1 MMFSARSLAGVLA
14 AAILAVWASASAF
27 GVAGSALRGA
37 QAPADE
43 PLAAYREFVAALD
56 KSQSLAD
63 LSRYLP
69 ADMRERLEEMP
80 DDMAPQVLER
90 MRDQATPPPAGWK
103 TLGSTVTGDR
113 ARLRLQGHRMDGDIR
128 VVLVTT
134 VELVRE
140 DGAWRVERPEP
151 WTSVEVLP
159 ASLDAGE
166 AGPPGPGAVATGST
180 AFDPGAYRP
189 AAKSP
194 GAGNTWDG
202 SIVFD
207 PNGRYVALG
216 DSRGGTIRL
225 LELPGLREVWSAQ
238 LPHLPGTLSF
248 RFDGR
253 AIAVVSEAG
262 YAPEVLPLKPNVER
276 TPPTHGYFFSSPV
289 LPAVLAAVEER
300 PQWTAMAYHP
310 RNPLLALGVGDFEDN
325 ARSVIALQPTGEG
338 LWIPGGRDAAPTWPT
353 RDSTQSLVWAAAGTH
368 LAWLSNA
375 DTGATIHVASYP
387 SGEAREISRSGFA
400 PGRIA
405 ISADGQRVA
414 AAGAMG
420 DDPVQTALVW
430 DVTTGA
436 EVASLPGVARL
447 AFAPDGRHVFAVRD
461 TGTMVESGVGDAI
474 HIRAPGAPA
483 AVATIVAFPADAR
496 GAHYVAALAISPNGR
511 FLAAVSNS
519 GEMRLW
525 DAAAR

>member
-14 AAILAVWASASAF
+14 AAILAASVGASAF
-27 GVAGSALRGA
+27 GVAGGALRA
-37 QAPADE
+37 AEAPADE

-56 KSQSLAD
+56 KAQSLAD
-63 LSRYLP
+63 VSRYLP

-113 ARLRLQGHRMDGDIR
+113 ARLRLEGHRIDGDVR

-159 ASLDAGE
+159 AALDDDE
-166 AGPPGPGAVATGST
+166 AGPPGPGAVVTEST
-180 AFDPGAYRP
+180 VFDPGAYRP
-189 AAKSP
+189 SAQAP
-194 GAGNTWDG
+194 GAGNAWDG
-202 SIVFD
+202 TIVFD

-216 DSRGGTIRL
+216 DSRGGAIRL

-262 YAPEVLPLKPNVER
+262 YAPEVLPLKPNVGR
-276 TPPTHGYFFSSPV
+276 TPPAHGYFFSSPV

-300 PQWTAMAYHP
+300 PQWNAVAYHP
-310 RNPLLALGVGDFEDN
+310 RHPVLALAVGDVEDN
-325 ARSVIALQPTGEG
+325 ARGVIALQPTGDG
-338 LWIPGGRDAAPTWPT
+338 LWMPGGRDSAPIWPT
-353 RDSTQSLVWAAAGTH
+353 RGPTQSLVWAAAGTH
-368 LAWLSNA
+368 LAWLSNS
-375 DTGATIHVASYP
+375 DTGTTIQVASYP

-400 PGRIA
+400 PGRLAIA
-405 ISADGQRVA
+405 AGGQRVA
-414 AAGAMG
+414 AAGVMG
-420 DDPVQTALVW
+420 DEPVHTVLVW
-430 DVTTGA
+430 DVATGA

-447 AFAPDGRHVFAVRD
+447 AFAPDGRHLLAVRD
-461 TGTMVESGVGDAI
+461 VGTMVEPGVGDAI
-474 HIRAPGAPA
+474 HIWVPGAPA
-483 AVATIVAFPADAR
+483 AVASIAAFPADAS
-496 GAHYVAALAISPNGR
+496 GAHHVRALAVSPNGR
-511 FLAAVSNS
+511 FLAAVSET
-519 GEMRLW
+519 GEVRLW